1 MSSSNQRQQLHSFA
15 EPSSS
20 SFQQGGNSSPGMLQ
34 SGTAGTSPSG
44 SEQPPGSQPLLG
56 EGGHCLTALTA
67 LGTLWGGLHKS
78 HRHRLLYLNAL
89 SSESGDIW
97 EGLGGVTFL
106 EEVSHWV
113 WTWRFKKSMLD
124 QVLFLVAY
132 RSDIGNWI
140 FLSGSH
146 RADMRGIRVSFCLKL
161 WALLRSFRARVVKQ
175 EEEGSDWQAWCLE
188 HPVPQDWQRTANL

>member
-1 MSSSNQRQQLHSFA
+1 M
-15 EPSSS
+15 
-20 SFQQGGNSSPGMLQ
+20 
-34 SGTAGTSPSG
+34 
-44 SEQPPGSQPLLG
+44 
-56 EGGHCLTALTA
+56 
-67 LGTLWGGLHKS
+67 
-78 HRHRLLYLNAL
+78 
-89 SSESGDIW
+89 
-97 EGLGGVTFL
+97 TFL

-161 WALLRSFRARVVKQ
+161 
-175 EEEGSDWQAWCLE
+175 
-188 HPVPQDWQRTANL
+188 

>member
-1 MSSSNQRQQLHSFA
+1 M
-15 EPSSS
+15 
-20 SFQQGGNSSPGMLQ
+20 
-34 SGTAGTSPSG
+34 
-44 SEQPPGSQPLLG
+44 
-56 EGGHCLTALTA
+56 
-67 LGTLWGGLHKS
+67 
-78 HRHRLLYLNAL
+78 
-89 SSESGDIW
+89 
-97 EGLGGVTFL
+97 

-161 WALLRSFRARVVKQ
+161 
-175 EEEGSDWQAWCLE
+175 
-188 HPVPQDWQRTANL
+188 